1 MNLCA
6 APTPRLIGG
15 CVWLRLTDGRSQLP
29 AQARVPPT
37 WVEPRA
43 EHGPIPPFRVRSS
56 LPNTS
61 HINALQVARS
71 SLGTRL
77 RLPTRHFQSSCQ
89 TRQRAETVDECPPHK
104 NQLTRPPHRFSG
116 SRGSRVNNKRED
128 GQQFSTR
135 TAVAFVNGTE
145 TANTTRSLGI
155 TTAAFEA
162 EACQLGA
169 LVSGICPA
177 QDRLNHNPIHNI
189 TILST
194 NLVAIQAITNI
205 RPHGPIPCS
214 RVLLYRDA
222 DSNLLHF

>member
-1 MNLCA
+1 
-6 APTPRLIGG
+6 
-15 CVWLRLTDGRSQLP
+15 
-29 AQARVPPT
+29 
-37 WVEPRA
+37 
-43 EHGPIPPFRVRSS
+43 
-56 LPNTS
+56 
-61 HINALQVARS
+61 
-71 SLGTRL
+71 
-77 RLPTRHFQSSCQ
+77 
-89 TRQRAETVDECPPHK
+89 
-104 NQLTRPPHRFSG
+104 
-116 SRGSRVNNKRED
+116 
-128 GQQFSTR
+128 
-135 TAVAFVNGTE
+135 VAFVNGTE

-214 RVLLYRDA
+214 RVLLYSDA
-222 DSNLLHF
+222 DSNLLHFQANGNTIKLVLSPAQPKAKPQLQVLKRGTEIAQSNVANPFPPIPGHHELHTLA